1 MAATGHAAIFQAC
14 ATTWPMNGG
23 GARSYTC
30 VFLPHPGSL
39 PMKVD
44 PPLPV
49 RPIIQPPPM
58 VEEVLEAGE
67 RDTLKTRIKALMQ
80 EQDAVLVAHYYTS
93 ADLQD
98 LAEETG
104 GCVSDSLEMA
114 RFGHKHPAK
123 TLIVAGVKFM
133 GETAKILN
141 PEKRVIM
148 PDLGADCSLDL
159 ACPADEFA
167 AFCDAH
173 PDRLSVVYANTSAA
187 VKARADWVVT
197 SGIAAKIV
205 KHLHRQGHKLLWA
218 PDRHLGAYVQRIS
231 GADMLLWQGSC
242 VVHEAFK
249 AEALKKLRA
258 GHPAAAVLV
267 HPESPQAVIALAD
280 VVGSTTQLIEAV
292 RMLPN
297 PEFIVATDN
306 GIFHKMHAAAPGK
319 ILLEAPT
326 AGEGATCTSCAHC
339 PWMAMNGLRKLAAV
353 LEGGGNEIHIEE
365 SIRARA
371 RLSIQKMLDFAAAEK
386 TGQIQMGD

>member
-1 MAATGHAAIFQAC
+1 M
-14 ATTWPMNGG
+14 
-23 GARSYTC
+23 SS
-30 VFLPHPGSL
+30 VF
-39 PMKVD
+39 
-44 PPLPV
+44 PV
-49 RPIIQPPPM
+49 PVKPVIQPPPM
-58 VEEVLEAGE
+58 VEEVLGAEE
-67 RDTLKTRIKALMQ
+67 RDTLKSRIKTLMKQ
-80 EQDAVLVAHYYTS
+80 QDAVLVAHYYTS

-114 RFGHKHPAK
+114 RFGHAHPAK

-173 PDRLSVVYANTSAA
+173 PDRISVVYANTSAA

-205 KHLHRQGHKLLWA
+205 KYLHQQGHKLLWA
-218 PDRHLGAYVQRIS
+218 PDRHLGDYVRRIS

-249 AEALKKLRA
+249 AEALKQLRA
-258 GHPAAAVLV
+258 AHPEAAVLV
-267 HPESPQAVIALAD
+267 HPESPEAVIALAD
-280 VVGSTTQLIEAV
+280 VVGSTTQLIDAARKLDTQV
-292 RMLPN
+292 L
-297 PEFIVATDN
+297 IVATDQ
-306 GIFHKMHAAAPGK
+306 GILHKMRAQAPGK
-319 ILLEAPT
+319 TFLAAPT
-326 AGEGATCTSCAHC
+326 AGDSATCKSCAHC
-339 PWMAMNGLRKLAAV
+339 PWMAMNAVSNLADA
-353 LEGGGNEIHIEE
+353 LEGGRHEIRLDPALGL
-365 SIRARA
+365 RAKAPIDR
-371 RLSIQKMLDFAAAEK
+371 MLDFAEWRKRRVQAS
-386 TGQIQMGD
+386 GDLARDTALFARVGPA